1 MITEENKFLGLEEI
15 KNLIEKVYAAQQAG
29 NFVNFIYGN
38 SSVSVLTMLGEFD
51 TEKEFVHFNIFLVAS
66 YEKQK
71 VDYDKCIA
79 HLEIL
84 ADEKHD
90 N

>member
-1 MITEENKFLGLEEI
+1 MITEKNKFLELEEI

-29 NFVNFIYGN
+29 NYVNFIYSN
-38 SSVSVLTMLGEFD
+38 FSVSVLTMLGEFD
-51 TEKEFVHFNIFLVAS
+51 AEKEFVHFNISLVAS
-66 YEKQK
+66 HEKQK
-71 VDYDKCIA
+71 ADYDKCIA

-84 ADEKHD
+84 AGEEHD

>member
-29 NFVNFIYGN
+29 NYVNFIYG
-38 SSVSVLTMLGEFD
+38 FY
-51 TEKEFVHFNIFLVAS
+51 FIFNITL
-66 YEKQK
+66 
-71 VDYDKCIA
+71 
-79 HLEIL
+79 
-84 ADEKHD
+84 

>member
-1 MITEENKFLGLEEI
+1 MITEENKFLELEEI

-29 NFVNFIYGN
+29 NYVNFIYSN

-51 TEKEFVHFNIFLVAS
+51 TEKEFIHFNISLVAS

-71 VDYDKCIA
+71 ANYDKCIA

-84 ADEKHD
+84 ASEKYG

>member
-38 SSVSVLTMLGEFD
+38 SSVLTMLGEFD
-51 TEKEFVHFNIFLVAS
+51 TEKEFVHFNISLIVS

-84 ADEKHD
+84 AGEKHD

>member
-1 MITEENKFLGLEEI
+1 MIMEENKFLGLEEI

-38 SSVSVLTMLGEFD
+38 SSISILTMVGEFN
-51 TEKEFVHFNIFLVAS
+51 TEKEWFGQFNIFIS
-66 YEKQK
+66 SHEEQK
-71 VDYDKCIA
+71 ANYDKCIA

-84 ADEKHD
+84 AGEEHD